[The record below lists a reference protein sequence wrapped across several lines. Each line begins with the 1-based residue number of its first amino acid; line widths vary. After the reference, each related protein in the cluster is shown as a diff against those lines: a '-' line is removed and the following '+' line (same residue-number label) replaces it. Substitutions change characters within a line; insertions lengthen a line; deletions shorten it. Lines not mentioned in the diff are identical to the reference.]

1 MNKFLLSSLMVLSLC
16 YSNSASAMIEHD
28 ENDLELSKRS
38 FLISDAP
45 YNGIDRDK
53 GVLTLCFKKTEKLPF
68 NWDNIFK
75 RQTYVSFDHAAL
87 VFEFLTPKNPHEI
100 TASMVHYSQEDE
112 CLCFKEKEKVNIE
125 STVNT
130 LKKAYRAVKTSL
142 TQLDEYVPATYTR
155 FESWTLPNDKL
166 VKGYQQAESD
176 VDNLNGSYNC
186 VEYVSKIMKIVG
198 LQNVEFNTGLT
209 KTSLTSSEN
218 LRFLVDFHIKPMP
231 NYDEN
236 YTIYPNYRID
246 SEIIRMLIKNERK
259 LYL

>member
-1 MNKFLLSSLMVLSLC
+1 MNKFLLSSLIALTIC
-16 YSNSASAMIEHD
+16 YPGSVSAMNHD
-28 ENDLELSKRS
+28 DDDLILSKQR
-38 FLISDAP
+38 FLISGVP
-45 YNGIDRDK
+45 YNGIDTDK
-53 GVLTLCFKKTEKLPF
+53 GVMTLCFKKMEKLEF
-68 NWDNIFK
+68 NWENAFDLRTLF
-75 RQTYVSFDHAAL
+75 SLDHASL
-87 VFEFLTPKNPHEI
+87 VFEYFSPQRPKEI
-100 TASMVHYSQEDE
+100 ALNMVHFGKEDDCCGFGGVE
-112 CLCFKEKEKVNIE
+112 TVKIDSNID
-125 STVNT
+125 T
-130 LKKAYRAVKTSL
+130 LKKVYRAVNTSL
-142 TQLDEYVPATYTR
+142 TRDEYVPATYTR